1 MKLRFRFLAAL
12 FALIGLLAFVVE
24 GAWASSCLEAAEME
38 MAAAPAI
45 GAVAPGASC
54 MVGMALPHADAPSE
68 TQSDGSQA
76 PHCPLTVAAGSCAG
90 ALSLPSE
97 SAVSLAPSPE
107 GADLVI
113 SPDQARD
120 LLLASAFFR
129 PPRA

>member
-12 FALIGLLAFVVE
+12 FALLGLLAFVVE
-24 GAWASSCLEAAEME
+24 GAWASSCPEAAEME
-38 MAAAPAI
+38 MPAPAV
-45 GAVAPGASC
+45 GAIAPGASC
-54 MVGMALPHADAPSE
+54 MAGMALPHADAPAD
-68 TQSDGSQA
+68 TQDDGSQV
-76 PHCPLTVAAGSCAG
+76 PHCPLGVAAGSCTG
-90 ALSLPSE
+90 AVSLPAE

>member
-1 MKLRFRFLAAL
+1 MNLRFRSLAAL

-24 GAWASSCLEAAEME
+24 GAWASSCPEGAEME
-38 MAAAPAI
+38 MAAAPAV
-45 GAVAPGASC
+45 GAIAPGVSC
-54 MVGMALPHADAPSE
+54 MVGMAQPHADAPAG
-68 TQSDGSQA
+68 TQGDGSQA
-76 PHCPLTVAAGSCAG
+76 PHCQLGVAAGSCTG
-90 ALSLPSE
+90 AVSLPAE

-113 SPDQARD
+113 SSDQARD